1 MESKEWIEV
10 SAPTVEE
17 ATILGL
23 TRLGITREEAFI
35 EVLDEGSAGF
45 LGFGAREAKVRVTR
59 RPMVAGRTAVSTATP
74 PPLPIRREEPV
85 PEAAPVEVE
94 EEAPP
99 VEPEVVEPPAE
110 KAPPSA
116 PPAEEQVPPPVEVEV
131 SPSPVEP
138 EVEKPTPAEKPHP
151 EPRAAKPKEP
161 QRRVEGLDREEIDR
175 VVQDVTEHLFG
186 EMQVRVNSSWKDER
200 RPTLWVALQG
210 KDASSLVGRRGRTL
224 DSIQYLMR
232 ALVRNRVSGNFN
244 LVVDA
249 DGYRRR
255 RYRSLRRLA
264 HRMAEKAVETGRS
277 VRLRPMPAR
286 ERRII
291 HVALR
296 EDQRVRTQSSGSGR
310 SRAVTVYPK

>member
-1 MESKEWIEV
+1 
-10 SAPTVEE
+10 
-17 ATILGL
+17 
-23 TRLGITREEAFI
+23 
-35 EVLDEGSAGF
+35 
-45 LGFGAREAKVRVTR
+45 
-59 RPMVAGRTAVSTATP
+59 
-74 PPLPIRREEPV
+74 
-85 PEAAPVEVE
+85 
-94 EEAPP
+94 
-99 VEPEVVEPPAE
+99 
-110 KAPPSA
+110 
-116 PPAEEQVPPPVEVEV
+116 
-131 SPSPVEP
+131 
-138 EVEKPTPAEKPHP
+138 
-151 EPRAAKPKEP
+151 
-161 QRRVEGLDREEIDR
+161 
-175 VVQDVTEHLFG
+175 
-186 EMQVRVNSSWKDER
+186 MQVRVKRTWKDEQ
-200 RPTLWVALQG
+200 RPTLWVSLQG

-264 HRMAEKAVETGRS
+264 HRMAEKAVETGQS

>member
-35 EVLDEGSAGF
+35 EVLDEGSSGF

-59 RPMVAGRTAVSTATP
+59 RPLPAGRARVSTATP
-74 PPLPIRREEPV
+74 PPVPVRREPPV
-85 PEAAPVEVE
+85 TEVAPAPVE
-94 EEAPP
+94 EEAVAPP
-99 VEPEVVEPPAE
+99 VREEKQEPAPEPAISEPEPALE
-110 KAPPSA
+110 APAPPEQ
-116 PPAEEQVPPPVEVEV
+116 PRPQPEER
-131 SPSPVEP
+131 
-138 EVEKPTPAEKPHP
+138 P
-151 EPRAAKPKEP
+151 EPRK
-161 QRRVEGLDREEIDR
+161 RVEGLDRQEIEA
-175 VVQDVTEHLFG
+175 VVKDIAEHLFG
-186 EMQVRVNSSWKDER
+186 EMQVRVKLSWRDEQ
-200 RPTLWVALQG
+200 RPTLWVSLRG
-210 KDASSLVGRRGRTL
+210 KDGSALVGQRGRTL
-224 DSIQYLMR
+224 DSIQYLVR
-232 ALVRNRVSGNFN
+232 ALVRNRVSGDFN

-264 HRMAEKAVETGRS
+264 HRMAERAVETGQS

-291 HVALR
+291 HVTLR

-310 SRAVTVYPK
+310 SRAVTVYPR